1 MNSNNDLSYV
11 NFLTKTTPSPALLGG
26 KGSNLVKLI
35 QIGVRVPPGF
45 IVNVNS
51 YKKFLE
57 KSEYNLQIQE
67 LLSKEFIAKDV
78 LQLSSNIKDLILSS
92 TIPDDVL
99 KEIKSAFEQLY
110 EIFDGEISFAVR
122 SSASIEDSSKFSFAG
137 QADTFLY
144 NKSFDDI
151 MTSIKKCWASLFSPG
166 AMLYLLQMRKQGVE
180 LSLLDIE
187 MAVVVQKMINSQ
199 ISSTLFTVNV
209 LDNDTSKIYIISTWG
224 LGETLANNMIVPD
237 TIIVD
242 KANFEIIKINIGEKE
257 KKSIQNPEGSGTI
270 LVENEPKSR
279 VICSLNED
287 QIYQI
292 CKVGLKIESALEFP
306 QDIEL
311 AVEKDIIYV
320 LQARPITT
328 LKI

>member
-1 MNSNNDLSYV
+1 MNTNQKLNFV
-11 NFLTKTTPSPALLGG
+11 NFFTKTTPNPALLGG
-26 KGSNLVKLI
+26 KGSNLVKLV

-51 YKKFLE
+51 YREFLE
-57 KSEYNLQIQE
+57 SSEHNRQITE
-67 LLSKEFIAKDV
+67 LLSKEFKANDV

-92 TIPDDVL
+92 TIPDDVIR
-99 KEIKSAFEQLY
+99 EVTSAFEH
-110 EIFDGEISFAVR
+110 IGKSFKSEISFAVR

-151 MTSIKKCWASLFSPG
+151 INSIKKCWASLFSPG
-166 AMLYLLQMRKQGVE
+166 AMLYLLQMRKKGIK

-187 MAVVVQKMINSQ
+187 MAIVVQKMINSQ

-242 KANFEIIKINIGEKE
+242 KTNFDIIKLDVGKKE

-270 LVENEPKSR
+270 LVENDTNSR
-279 VICSLNED
+279 IKCSLTED
-287 QIYQI
+287 QIRKI

-311 AVEKDIIYV
+311 AIEKDIIYV